1 MTHRTSEDDIAN
13 AVDRAA
19 ESDEEYRRKLD
30 KARRQKKEG
39 WLTQL
44 VEWAAEK
51 FLGGFLEEL
60 GKRVVQTLLGD
71 QKRQS
76 NRN

>member
-1 MTHRTSEDDIAN
+1 MAHRTTEDDIAN

-39 WLTQL
+39 WLTRL

-51 FLGGFLEEL
+51 FLGGALEEL
-60 GKRVVQTLLGD
+60 GKKVVQALLGD
-71 QKRQS
+71 RKRQP
-76 NRN
+76 NKN